1 SYFTDY
7 RYLNFDDERLIRF
20 EVEDFSNL
28 MLLWQKQG
36 NFKTIFLDEI
46 QNVPQWERFVRRIYN
61 EEYKIFITGSNSKLL
76 SGALST
82 HLTVGREAI
91 ELFPFSF
98 AEFLA
103 LKNIVVKNLKTT
115 AQKAVV
121 LASFDEYLL
130 GGGVPYYCRSG
141 EKDFLTVLYDNILY
155 KD

>member
-1 SYFTDY
+1 GGYIDTEQIVVISGVRRSGKSTLLRQFASYFTDY

-76 SGALST
+76 SGELS
-82 HLTVGREAI
+82 
-91 ELFPFSF
+91 
-98 AEFLA
+98 
-103 LKNIVVKNLKTT
+103 
-115 AQKAVV
+115 
-121 LASFDEYLL
+121 
-130 GGGVPYYCRSG
+130 
-141 EKDFLTVLYDNILY
+141 
-155 KD
+155 